1 MLNVDALD
9 IWLELQ
15 GLVES
20 LIPIEY
26 RRLLVDDD
34 SLNHFVVM
42 ASSTLRSL
50 CDDCSH
56 WFVSVYTVEWVTV
69 PEIYFCR
76 DVVADEIF
84 WELGLL
90 DTENITNL
98 MGTLPFLDEF
108 QQKSISELTEV
119 HRFDPWESFNPIT
132 SDYVVYCSVK
142 EI

>member
-90 DTENITNL
+90 DT
-98 MGTLPFLDEF
+98 
-108 QQKSISELTEV
+108 
-119 HRFDPWESFNPIT
+119 
-132 SDYVVYCSVK
+132 
-142 EI
+142 